1 MTQDPV
7 KRYVTR
13 NVIPTGAALYQICAF
28 VHCVRNTAAGNMK
41 TFLTLS
47 TRLVTLSVQET
58 TVMTRQSLSSLGTGL
73 VIVTDVRTPGEKPQK
88 IT

>member
-1 MTQDPV
+1 MQDPV

-13 NVIPTGAALYQICAF
+13 SVIPTGAALYQICAS
-28 VHCVRNTAAGNMK
+28 VHRVRNTAAADME

-47 TRLVTLSVQET
+47 TRLATLSARET
-58 TVMTRQSLSSLGTGL
+58 TAMTRHSLSSSGTGL
-73 VIVTDVRTPGEKPQK
+73 VIVTGVQTPEERLQK

>member
-1 MTQDPV
+1 MTQDLV
-7 KRYVTR
+7 KLCVTR
-13 NVIPTGAALYQICAF
+13 SAIPTGAALYQICASAHH
-28 VHCVRNTAAGNMK
+28 VKNTAAGNMK

-47 TRLVTLSVQET
+47 TRLVMLSVQET

-73 VIVTDVRTPGEKPQK
+73 VIVTDVQTPGEQPQK